1 MRMNRLLLVLRD
13 ISWLSV
19 FSVVALVVAI
29 STAVVIPSQI
39 GLAVVL
45 GLGSITLAVLSQKE

>member
-1 MRMNRLLLVLRD
+1 MNRLLLTIRD

-19 FSVVALVVAI
+19 ISVVLIVVAV
-29 STAVVIPSQI
+29 STAVIIPSQI

-45 GLGSITLAVLSQKE
+45 GLSSITLAVLSQKE

>member
-1 MRMNRLLLVLRD
+1 MNRLLTILRD

-19 FSVVALVVAI
+19 FAVALIVVAI
-29 STAVVIPSQI
+29 TTAIFIPSLT

-45 GLGSITLAVLSQKE
+45 GLGSITLSVLSQKE

>member
-1 MRMNRLLLVLRD
+1 MNRLTLALRD

-19 FSVVALVVAI
+19 LAVVALVVAL
-29 STAVVIPSQI
+29 STVIFIPSQI

>member
-1 MRMNRLLLVLRD
+1 MNRLLTLLRD

-19 FSVVALVVAI
+19 LSVVLIIVAI
-29 STAVVIPSQI
+29 STAIFIQSMT

-45 GLGSITLAVLSQKE
+45 GLGSITLSVLSQKE

>member
-1 MRMNRLLLVLRD
+1 MNRLLIALRD

-19 FSVVALVVAI
+19 FAVVALVVAL
-29 STAVVIPSQI
+29 STAIFIPSQTGI
-39 GLAVVL
+39 AVVL

>member
-1 MRMNRLLLVLRD
+1 MNRLLIILRD

-19 FSVVALVVAI
+19 ISVVLIVVAT
-29 STAVVIPSQI
+29 STAIFIPSMT

-45 GLGSITLAVLSQKE
+45 GLASITLSVLSQKE

>member
-1 MRMNRLLLVLRD
+1 MNRLIAILRD

-19 FSVVALVVAI
+19 FSVVLIIVAI
-29 STAVVIPSQI
+29 TTAVFIPSMT

-45 GLGSITLAVLSQKE
+45 GLGSITLSVLSQKE

>member
-1 MRMNRLLLVLRD
+1 MNRLLATLRD

-19 FSVVALVVAI
+19 LAVVAIVVAI
-29 STAVVIPSQI
+29 STAVFIPSLT

-45 GLGSITLAVLSQKE
+45 GLGSITLSVLSQKE